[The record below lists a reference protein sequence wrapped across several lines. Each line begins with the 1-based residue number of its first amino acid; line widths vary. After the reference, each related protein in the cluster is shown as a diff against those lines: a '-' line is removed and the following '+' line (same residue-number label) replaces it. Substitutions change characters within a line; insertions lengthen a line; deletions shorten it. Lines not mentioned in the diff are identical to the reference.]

1 MRFCKPTYNY
11 VFLLPVQLSSEC
23 LDVIFKITFGAAT
36 TTGDVSGQDK
46 ICTCTKKY
54 YWCKTNCVCN
64 IVTGRL
70 PKVSIEVADVNNY
83 KGSLLLVDAVL

>member
-1 MRFCKPTYNY
+1 M
-11 VFLLPVQLSSEC
+11 
-23 LDVIFKITFGAAT
+23 IFKITFGAAT

-46 ICTCTKKY
+46 ICICTKKILLM
-54 YWCKTNCVCN
+54 KTRTVLVM